1 MSFPLSKKPLCGCD
15 GGFCLL
21 QCFLSTRAEQHAKTD
36 TTPGLNCNGSGS
48 HLSADS
54 SMIYTR
60 AGGLPAVCGGRGPAL
75 GAAGGGCRGQ
85 VVGAT
90 PGRAGLHGSQGRRA
104 ARAGGVHP
112 PGLHTLRP
120 SHQGGQISLM
130 LCLTMSLLKLY
141 VFPFWLVLMSTGLRV
156 LRNVIWSHV
165 APWGCGDAWNT
176 NVKGSAYSGAA
187 CCSH

>member
-1 MSFPLSKKPLCGCD
+1 MSLPLSKKPLCGCD

-36 TTPGLNCNGSGS
+36 NTPGLNFKGSGS

-75 GAAGGGCRGQ
+75 GTAGGSCRGQ
-85 VVGAT
+85 VVGAA

-112 PGLHTLRP
+112 PGLHTLRS
-120 SHQGGQISLM
+120 SHQGGRKI
-130 LCLTMSLLKLY
+130 CLTLDRFAKLY
-141 VFPFWLVLMSTGLRV
+141 VFPFWLVLMSTGLRI
-156 LRNVIWSHV
+156 LRNVI
-165 APWGCGDAWNT
+165 
-176 NVKGSAYSGAA
+176 
-187 CCSH
+187 